1 MSSIIIAL
9 IIGITIGSFIKP
21 SDKVKNITG
30 KFQFIGVTLLLFSMG
45 AGLGLNKDLLS
56 NLREIGLTGFMFAT
70 LTTVFS
76 IFFVYLVSNAVLRR
90 SK

>member
-1 MSSIIIAL
+1 
-9 IIGITIGSFIKP
+9 
-21 SDKVKNITG
+21 
-30 KFQFIGVTLLLFSMG
+30 MG